1 MSDTALQVFTGN
13 AHPELAQ
20 EIVDYLGI
28 SLGKAKVSK
37 FKDGEIRLE
46 INESVRG
53 NNVFI
58 VQPTCHSVSAA
69 GDLSVNEN
77 LMELLIMVD
86 AISRASAKS
95 ITAVIPYYGYARQE
109 RKQKPREPI
118 SAKLVANLLTAAG
131 VDRMVTIDLHTS
143 SIQGFFDIPV
153 DHMPAAPL
161 LAEYYLKKNLENV
174 VVVSPDIGGVTRA
187 RNIAARLNCG
197 LAIIDKRRPEPNQAE
212 IMGIIGDVKGKNVIM
227 VDDMIDTAGTITNG
241 ANFLYEKAGAK
252 EVYACCTHAVFTP
265 PAVKRIAES
274 AIKEMLITNTIPLT
288 EEERQCQKIQ
298 TVSIAPLLGRT
309 IEYIHN
315 NKSVSQ
321 IFE

>member
-1 MSDTALQVFTGN
+1 MSDTALQIFTGN

-58 VQPTCHSVSAA
+58 VQPTCYP
-69 GDLSVNEN
+69 VNEN
-77 LMELLIMVD
+77 LMELLIMID
-86 AISRASAKS
+86 AIRRASAKS

-131 VDRMVTIDLHTS
+131 ADRMVTIDLHTS

-161 LAEYYLKKNLENV
+161 LADYYLKKNMENI

-241 ANFLYEKAGAK
+241 ANFLYEQAGAK

-265 PAVKRIAES
+265 PAVERIEKS

-288 EEERQCQKIQ
+288 QEERQCAKIQ

-315 NKSVSQ
+315 KKSVSE

>member
-1 MSDTALQVFTGN
+1 MSDTALQIFTGN

-20 EIVDYLGI
+20 EIVDYLDI

-58 VQPTCHSVSAA
+58 VQPTCYP
-69 GDLSVNEN
+69 VNEN
-77 LMELLIMVD
+77 LMELLIMID
-86 AISRASAKS
+86 AIRRASAKS

-131 VDRMVTIDLHTS
+131 ADRMVTIDLHTS

-161 LAEYYLKKNLENV
+161 LADYYLKKNMENI

-241 ANFLYEKAGAK
+241 ANFLYEQAGAK

-265 PAVKRIAES
+265 PAVERIENS
-274 AIKEMLITNTIPLT
+274 AIKEMLITNTIPLIQ
-288 EEERQCQKIQ
+288 EERQCEKIQ

-315 NKSVSQ
+315 KKSVSE

>member
-1 MSDTALQVFTGN
+1 MSDTALQIFTGN

-53 NNVFI
+53 NKVLIF
-58 VQPTCHSVSAA
+58 QPTCYP
-69 GDLSVNEN
+69 VNEN
-77 LMELLIMVD
+77 LMELLIMID
-86 AISRASAKS
+86 AIRRASAKS

-131 VDRMVTIDLHTS
+131 ADRMVTIDLHTS

-161 LAEYYLKKNLENV
+161 LADYYLKKNMENI

-241 ANFLYEKAGAK
+241 ANFLYEQAGAK

-265 PAVKRIAES
+265 PAVERIEKS

-288 EEERQCQKIQ
+288 QEERQCAKIQ

-315 NKSVSQ
+315 KKSVSE

>member
-1 MSDTALQVFTGN
+1 MSDTALQIFTGN

-20 EIVDYLGI
+20 EIVDFLGMEL
-28 SLGKAKVSK
+28 SKAKVSK
-37 FKDGEIRLE
+37 FKDGEVRLE

-58 VQPTCHSVSAA
+58 IQPTCAP
-69 GDLSVNEN
+69 VNEN

-86 AISRASAKS
+86 AIRRASAKS
-95 ITAVIPYYGYARQE
+95 ITTVIPYYGYARQE

-131 VDRMVTIDLHTS
+131 ADRMVTIDLHTS

-153 DHMPAAPL
+153 DHMPAVPL
-161 LAEYYLKKNLENV
+161 LANYYREKQLENV

-187 RNIAARLNCG
+187 RNLAERLNCN
-197 LAIIDKRRPEPNQAE
+197 LAIIDKRRPEPNKSE
-212 IMGIIGDVKGKNVIM
+212 IMGIIGDVRGKNVII
-227 VDDMIDTAGTITNG
+227 VDDMIDTAGTITNA
-241 ANFLYEKAGAK
+241 ANFLSDQAGAN

-265 PAVKRIAES
+265 PAVERIQQS
-274 AIKEMLITNTIPLT
+274 SIKEMLITNTIPLT
-288 EEERQCQKIQ
+288 EEEKQCAKIQ

-315 NKSVSQ
+315 KKSVSGL
-321 IFE
+321 FD

>member
-1 MSDTALQVFTGN
+1 MG
-13 AHPELAQ
+13 
-20 EIVDYLGI
+20 
-28 SLGKAKVSK
+28 
-37 FKDGEIRLE
+37 
-46 INESVRG
+46 SVL
-53 NNVFI
+53 FI
-58 VQPTCHSVSAA
+58 QDRA
-69 GDLSVNEN
+69 G
-77 LMELLIMVD
+77 
-86 AISRASAKS
+86 A
-95 ITAVIPYYGYARQE
+95 
-109 RKQKPREPI
+109 
-118 SAKLVANLLTAAG
+118 
-131 VDRMVTIDLHTS
+131 DRMVTIDLHTS

-161 LAEYYLKKNLENV
+161 LADYYLKKNMENI

-241 ANFLYEKAGAK
+241 ANFLYEQAGAK

-265 PAVKRIAES
+265 PAVERIEKS

-288 EEERQCQKIQ
+288 QEERQCAKIQ

-315 NKSVSQ
+315 KKSVSE

>member
-1 MSDTALQVFTGN
+1 MSDTALQIFTGN

-20 EIVDYLGI
+20 EIVDYLDI

-58 VQPTCHSVSAA
+58 VQPTCYP
-69 GDLSVNEN
+69 VNEN
-77 LMELLIMVD
+77 LMELLIMID
-86 AISRASAKS
+86 AIRRASAKS

-131 VDRMVTIDLHTS
+131 ADRMVTIDLHTS

-161 LAEYYLKKNLENV
+161 LADYYLKKNMENI

-241 ANFLYEKAGAK
+241 ANFLYEQAGAK

-265 PAVKRIAES
+265 PAVERIENS
-274 AIKEMLITNTIPLT
+274 AIKEMLITM
-288 EEERQCQKIQ
+288 
-298 TVSIAPLLGRT
+298 APSATPRR
-309 IEYIHN
+309 
-315 NKSVSQ
+315 
-321 IFE
+321 

>member
-1 MSDTALQVFTGN
+1 MSDTALQIFTGN

-58 VQPTCHSVSAA
+58 VQPTCYP
-69 GDLSVNEN
+69 VNEN
-77 LMELLIMVD
+77 LMELLIMID
-86 AISRASAKS
+86 AIRRASAKS

-131 VDRMVTIDLHTS
+131 ADRMVTIDLHTS

-161 LAEYYLKKNLENV
+161 LADYYLKKNMENV

-241 ANFLYEKAGAK
+241 ANFLYEQAGAK

-265 PAVKRIAES
+265 PAVERIEKS

-288 EEERQCQKIQ
+288 AEERQCAKIQ

-315 NKSVSQ
+315 KKSVSE

>member
-13 AHPELAQ
+13 ANPELAQ

-37 FKDGEIRLE
+37 FKDGEVRLE

-58 VQPTCHSVSAA
+58 VQPTCAP
-69 GDLSVNEN
+69 VNEN

-86 AISRASAKS
+86 AIRRASAKS

-131 VDRMVTIDLHTS
+131 ADRMVTIDLHTS

-161 LAEYYLKKNLENV
+161 LAEYYRKKNLENI
-174 VVVSPDIGGVTRA
+174 VVVSPDIGGVARA
-187 RNIAARLNCG
+187 RNIAERLNCG

-212 IMGIIGDVKGKNVIM
+212 IMGIIGNVEGKNVIM
-227 VDDMIDTAGTITNG
+227 VDDLIDTAGTITNG

-252 EVYACCTHAVFTP
+252 EVYACCTHAVFTH
-265 PAVKRIAES
+265 PAVERIANS

-288 EEERQCQKIQ
+288 EEERQCAKIQ

-315 NKSVSQ
+315 KKSVSE

>member
-1 MSDTALQVFTGN
+1 MSDTALQIFTGN

-58 VQPTCHSVSAA
+58 VQPTCYP
-69 GDLSVNEN
+69 VNEN
-77 LMELLIMVD
+77 LMELLIMID
-86 AISRASAKS
+86 AIRRASAKS

-131 VDRMVTIDLHTS
+131 ADRMVTIDLHTS

-161 LAEYYLKKNLENV
+161 LADYYLKKNMENI

-241 ANFLYEKAGAK
+241 ANFLYEQAGAK

-265 PAVKRIAES
+265 PAVERIEKS

-288 EEERQCQKIQ
+288 QEERKCAKIQ

-315 NKSVSQ
+315 KKSVSE

>member
-1 MSDTALQVFTGN
+1 MSDTALQIFTGN

-20 EIVDYLGI
+20 EIVDYLDI

-58 VQPTCHSVSAA
+58 VQPTCYP
-69 GDLSVNEN
+69 VNEN
-77 LMELLIMVD
+77 LMELLIMID
-86 AISRASAKS
+86 AIRRASAKS

-131 VDRMVTIDLHTS
+131 ADRMVTIDLHTS

-161 LAEYYLKKNLENV
+161 LADYYLKKNMENI

-241 ANFLYEKAGAK
+241 ANFLYEQAGAK

-265 PAVKRIAES
+265 PAVERIENS

-288 EEERQCQKIQ
+288 QEERQCEKIQ

-315 NKSVSQ
+315 KKSVS
-321 IFE
+321 EKYE

>member
-1 MSDTALQVFTGN
+1 MSDTALQVFTGT

-37 FKDGEIRLE
+37 FQDGEVRLE

-58 VQPTCHSVSAA
+58 VQPTCRP
-69 GDLSVNEN
+69 VNEN

-86 AISRASAKS
+86 AIRRASAKS

-131 VDRMVTIDLHTS
+131 ADRMVTIDLHTS

-161 LAEYYLKKNLENV
+161 LADYYYQKHMENI

-187 RNIAARLNCG
+187 RNIAERLKLWFSNY
-197 LAIIDKRRPEPNQAE
+197 RQ
-212 IMGIIGDVKGKNVIM
+212 
-227 VDDMIDTAGTITNG
+227 
-241 ANFLYEKAGAK
+241 
-252 EVYACCTHAVFTP
+252 TP
-265 PAVKRIAES
+265 PRAES
-274 AIKEMLITNTIPLT
+274 I
-288 EEERQCQKIQ
+288 
-298 TVSIAPLLGRT
+298 
-309 IEYIHN
+309 
-315 NKSVSQ
+315 
-321 IFE
+321 

>member
-1 MSDTALQVFTGN
+1 MSDTALQIFTGN

-20 EIVDYLGI
+20 EIVDYLDI

-58 VQPTCHSVSAA
+58 VQPTCYP
-69 GDLSVNEN
+69 VNEN
-77 LMELLIMVD
+77 LMELLIMID
-86 AISRASAKS
+86 AIRRASAKS

-131 VDRMVTIDLHTS
+131 ADRMVTIDLHTS

-161 LAEYYLKKNLENV
+161 LADYYLKKNMENI

-241 ANFLYEKAGAK
+241 ANFLYEQAGAK

-265 PAVKRIAES
+265 PAVERIENS

-288 EEERQCQKIQ
+288 QEERQCEKIQ

-315 NKSVSQ
+315 KKSVSE

>member
-1 MSDTALQVFTGN
+1 MSDTALQIFTGN

-20 EIVDYLGI
+20 EIVDYLDI

-58 VQPTCHSVSAA
+58 VHPTCYP
-69 GDLSVNEN
+69 VNEN
-77 LMELLIMVD
+77 LMELLIMID
-86 AISRASAKS
+86 AIRRASAKS

-131 VDRMVTIDLHTS
+131 ADRMVTIDLHTS

-161 LAEYYLKKNLENV
+161 LADYYLKKNMENI

-241 ANFLYEKAGAK
+241 ANFLYEQAGAK

-265 PAVKRIAES
+265 PAVERIENS

-288 EEERQCQKIQ
+288 QEERQCEKIQ

-315 NKSVSQ
+315 KKSVSE

>member
-1 MSDTALQVFTGN
+1 MSDTALQIFTGN
-13 AHPELAQ
+13 ANPELAQ
-20 EIVDYLGI
+20 EIVDFLGMEL
-28 SLGKAKVSK
+28 SKAKVSK
-37 FKDGEIRLE
+37 FKDGEVRLE

-58 VQPTCHSVSAA
+58 IQPTCAP
-69 GDLSVNEN
+69 VNEN

-86 AISRASAKS
+86 AIRRASAKS
-95 ITAVIPYYGYARQE
+95 ITTVIPYYGYARQE

-131 VDRMVTIDLHTS
+131 ADRMVTIDLHTS

-153 DHMPAAPL
+153 DHMPAVPL
-161 LAEYYLKKNLENV
+161 LANYYREKQLENV

-187 RNIAARLNCG
+187 RNLAERLNCN
-197 LAIIDKRRPEPNQAE
+197 LAIIDKRRPEPNKSE
-212 IMGIIGDVKGKNVIM
+212 IMGIIGDVRGKNVII
-227 VDDMIDTAGTITNG
+227 VDDMIDTAGTITNA
-241 ANFLYEKAGAK
+241 ANFLSDQAGAN

-265 PAVKRIAES
+265 PAVERIQQS
-274 AIKEMLITNTIPLT
+274 SIKEMLITNTIPLT
-288 EEERQCQKIQ
+288 EEEKQCAKIQ

-315 NKSVSQ
+315 KKSVSGL
-321 IFE
+321 FD